1 MVETAFDTGIG
12 RYSFVGDV
20 LEQVVV
26 KNDFVAFS
34 LLEKSEAL
42 VVGYFV
48 GPGIEFVGLLEFAYF
63 IDDDSIAFL
72 KYVLGVGGAGS
83 HRKNVAIESGL
94 ESTEQ
99 LFVEVDG
106 LGV

>member
-1 MVETAFDTGIG
+1 
-12 RYSFVGDV
+12 
-20 LEQVVV
+20 
-26 KNDFVAFS
+26 
-34 LLEKSEAL
+34 
-42 VVGYFV
+42 
-48 GPGIEFVGLLEFAYF
+48 
-63 IDDDSIAFL
+63 L

-99 LFVEVDG
+99 LFVEIDG